1 MMAIAAAAARP
12 PVEAEQPASA
22 GGIVETAHTFGD
34 GLVGV
39 LSRPAGAVGGKAAM
53 ILLNAGMVR
62 HVGPFRMYVQL
73 ARALAKEGFVVFRFD
88 QSGLGDSPVS
98 SQAAENRKRG
108 EVSAAMDLVA
118 RLTGLR
124 QFVIGGLCSGADD
137 AFNIAPHEPRVT
149 GLLMLDGVGY
159 PTFLYRL
166 RYYVP
171 RLLNPAKVLRG
182 IARLVR
188 RKEGEGPAI
197 DPNSFRDFPTRDEA
211 IQRFQQLEARGAN
224 VLLVY
229 TGGIDRYYNHRR
241 QAVECFGDVMRSPRM
256 STEYWRDC
264 DHTFYVREHRE
275 RLVRTV
281 VGWMRSRF
289 LA

>member
-1 MMAIAAAAARP
+1 MTAIAAVAVHP
-12 PVEAEQPASA
+12 PVEAELPASA

-39 LSRPAGAVGGKAAM
+39 LSRPAGAVRGRAAL
-53 ILLNAGMVR
+53 ILLNAGMVCR
-62 HVGPFRMYVQL
+62 AGPFRMYVQL
-73 ARALAKEGFVVFRFD
+73 ARALAEEGFAVFRFD

-98 SQAAENRKRG
+98 SQATGDRKRG

-118 RLTGLR
+118 RLTGVR
-124 QFVIGGLCSGADD
+124 QFVLGGLCSGADD
-137 AFNIAPHEPRVT
+137 SFNIQPHEPRVT

-159 PTFLYRL
+159 RTFLYRL

-171 RLLNPAKVLRG
+171 RLLNPAKVARG
-182 IARLVR
+182 IARLMR
-188 RKEGEGPAI
+188 RKVGGAPAI

-211 IQRFQQLEARGAN
+211 IQRFQQLDARGASA
-224 VLLVY
+224 LLIY
-229 TGGIDRYYNHRR
+229 TGGSDRYYNHRR
-241 QAVECFGDVMRSPRM
+241 QAVECFGDVMRSPRV

-275 RLVRTV
+275 RLVRTA